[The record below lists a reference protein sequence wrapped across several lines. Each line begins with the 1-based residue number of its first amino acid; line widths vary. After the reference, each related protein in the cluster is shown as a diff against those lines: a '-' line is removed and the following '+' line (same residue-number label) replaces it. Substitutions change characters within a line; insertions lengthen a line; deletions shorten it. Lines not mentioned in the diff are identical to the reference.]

1 MAPGCPCSPS
11 LTWCPGNTQLRAGS
25 IISQLA
31 KSWDL
36 CFGAHGA
43 FAGLEAEAANWIWWC
58 FPQGPAQEEGGKQ
71 VRCHREVAEELK
83 GQQEAKLVVSLELW
97 QRGEV

>member
-1 MAPGCPCSPS
+1 MLWGTRGCCRV
-11 LTWCPGNTQLRAGS
+11 GGRGS
-25 IISQLA
+25 KL
-31 KSWDL
+31 DL
-36 CFGAHGA
+36 VVFY
-43 FAGLEAEAANWIWWC
+43 L
-58 FPQGPAQEEGGKQ
+58 GPAQEEGGKQ